1 MGLGLYMPLNLFTL
15 LHLRF
20 LQPKIIIYILK
31 SLNSA
36 GSKKSGGNFK
46 GLKKKKTNLFQLNDL
61 GNSKLREI
69 AKTHLIK
76 ILRL

>member
-31 SLNSA
+31 SLNGA

-46 GLKKKKTNLFQLNDL
+46 GLKKKKLFQLNDL